1 MWIYYICLFLCF
13 VSNGVCSVFGV
24 VNRFEANDW
33 LTRKLPNAMARRAG
47 IAFLIMAIAVCIS
60 VVGLSNIIKYG
71 YGYCG
76 YIGIVMLV
84 IPFLT
89 VGVYKNRKYLK
100 NHDIPEA

>member
-1 MWIYYICLFLCF
+1 MAHA
-13 VSNGVCSVFGV
+13 
-24 VNRFEANDW
+24 EASERHGKKSRHR
-33 LTRKLPNAMARRAG
+33 L
-47 IAFLIMAIAVCIS
+47 LIMATAVCIS

-84 IPFLT
+84 ILFLT

-100 NHDIPEA
+100 NHNIPEA